1 MKPNSGFQR
10 DLPTLARI
18 AIALFRRLASL
29 KLAVLLLVVLAGVLS
44 VATFLDA
51 ARGPDYAQWYVYHA
65 WWFAALLA
73 LLAANILA
81 ATLIRFPWGY
91 RRIGFLIAHAG
102 LLVLLAGSIQ
112 SFMGGVSGQLSLVEG
127 ETARE
132 FLVTDRSQFMV
143 QWQGQGGATGRPP
156 VAFAF
161 RPGPVD
167 WPEGK
172 TLDFGELGGVG
183 LKVLKFYA
191 HAGVAE
197 RWVEDERGL
206 GNPALR
212 LALAGPDG
220 QTVRELWLGCGP
232 SGAEASL
239 GPVRLELHRAPVDS
253 MLEDFLKPPTLA
265 DQKQGVLS
273 VHHEGRVERIGVS
286 EHLGKKVPVGKSKI
300 AVEIVRYLPNGK
312 IGGAGRSASEGTD
325 PANPMLELRVQL
337 PGQEKPVRQF
347 AFARYPLFGADGVH
361 GRSCPVRFWYHHPA
375 VRGEPGVEFL
385 QTSDGKLHSRAV
397 GEGKNNEGKSVLRGE
412 VGRGDRIEVSQ
423 DSSLSI
429 VDYLPHA
436 RRETSFQPLEFA
448 AGQAAGAE
456 PAALVEISTEEG
468 TEQIWLK
475 RNDPKHGFR
484 TVPTPQEPLAASF
497 RFERVPL
504 DFSLTLLR
512 FQRGLNPGGAGDA
525 SFASTV
531 RLADRAREVDQEH
544 EIAMNQPLAHGKY
557 RFYQASFDEPP
568 DGRKRSVLA
577 VACDPGRSLKYAGSL
592 MLCAG
597 ILAMISV
604 RFRRAKSGASQTA
617 TPVGGANGRP
627 ERTPGR
633 PVEILAG
640 H

>member
-81 ATLIRFPWGY
+81 AALIRFPWGY
-91 RRIGFLIAHAG
+91 RRIGFLLTHAG
-102 LLVLLAGSIQ
+102 LLVLLAGSIR
-112 SFMGGVSGQLSLVEG
+112 SFMDGVSGQLSLVEG

-239 GPVRLELHRAPVDS
+239 GAVSLELHRAPVDS

-273 VHHEGRVERIGVS
+273 IHHEGRVERIGVS

-300 AVEIVRYLPNGK
+300 AVEIVRYLP
-312 IGGAGRSASEGTD
+312 
-325 PANPMLELRVQL
+325 
-337 PGQEKPVRQF
+337 
-347 AFARYPLFGADGVH
+347 
-361 GRSCPVRFWYHHPA
+361 
-375 VRGEPGVEFL
+375 
-385 QTSDGKLHSRAV
+385 
-397 GEGKNNEGKSVLRGE
+397 
-412 VGRGDRIEVSQ
+412 
-423 DSSLSI
+423 
-429 VDYLPHA
+429 HA
-436 RRETSFQPLEFA
+436 RRETGFQPLEFA

-484 TVPTPQEPLAASF
+484 TMPTPQGPLAASF

-531 RLADRAREVDQEH
+531 RLADRASKVDQEH

-604 RFRRAKSGASQTA
+604 RFRRAKSGASKTA
-617 TPVGGANGRP
+617 SPLGGANGQP
-627 ERTPGR
+627 ERSPCRPG
-633 PVEILAG
+633 EILAG